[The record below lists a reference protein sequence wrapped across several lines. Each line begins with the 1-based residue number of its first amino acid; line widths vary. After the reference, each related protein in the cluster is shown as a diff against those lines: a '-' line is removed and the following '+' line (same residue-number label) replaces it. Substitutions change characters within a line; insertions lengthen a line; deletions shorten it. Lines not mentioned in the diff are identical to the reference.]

1 MNKFKFYFI
10 VLITTFFLFSC
21 SKDDTTTEI
30 TPIRDYK
37 LQFDADNATIE
48 TYLEA
53 NYIIV
58 TDNPG
63 ETDDQDVTIA
73 KITDAA
79 MQPSIMSY
87 LNSATFPKL
96 LTRPVNLHGIEYTIY
111 YLVLREGEK
120 NTATLKGGESPT
132 NTDAVLASYSG
143 RYLQST
149 IIDGITTVA
158 ASPDPFDEVKFPNQF
173 FNLLG
178 TIKGWGEIFPQFKT
192 GSYTSNTDNTITYKD
207 FGAGVMFIPSGLAY
221 YNTGA
226 GSIPSYAPLVFSFKL
241 YEIQRL
247 DTDGDGILN
256 YQEDVNIELDKY
268 TYKKNIGYMY
278 DYRNL
283 INYPTFPED
292 KIRYADD
299 TDKDGI
305 PNFLDVDDDGDG
317 YITKLESK
325 RPDLTINNLAVS
337 NGYYPFTGAS
347 VDNPKTLDIDERQ
360 GIPNCSSDFISPTRL
375 RKYLDKSCH

>member
-10 VLITTFFLFSC
+10 VLITTFSLFSC

-79 MQPSIMSY
+79 TQPSIMSY

-143 RYLQST
+143 SYLQN
-149 IIDGITTVA
+149 TTA
-158 ASPDPFDEVKFPNQF
+158 ADVPSVTATQFEESKFPNQF
-173 FNLLG
+173 FSLLG

-192 GSYTSNTDNTITYKD
+192 GSYDSNNDDGTVTFTD

-221 YNTGA
+221 FQNGP

-256 YQEDVNIELDKY
+256 YQEDLD
-268 TYKKNIGYMY
+268 GDRYMY

-283 INYPTFPED
+283 INYPTKPSTNP
-292 KIRYADD
+292 DD
-299 TDKDGI
+299 TDGDGI
-305 PNFLDVDDDGDG
+305 PNFVDIDDDGDN
-317 YITKLESK
+317 YTTKLELKKPDGTYHTFETVPSCSGQTVK
-325 RPDLTINNLAVS
+325 RYLTA
-337 NGYYPFTGAS
+337 
-347 VDNPKTLDIDERQ
+347 
-360 GIPNCSSDFISPTRL
+360 NCKPP
-375 RKYLDKSCH
+375 YAE

>member
-1 MNKFKFYFI
+1 MRTQKSAIMNKFKFYFI

-48 TYLEA
+48 TYLDTHYLDMDLADENFA
-53 NYIIV
+53 
-58 TDNPG
+58 DK
-63 ETDDQDVTIA
+63 DVTIA
-73 KITDAA
+73 KITDADT
-79 MQPSIMSY
+79 QLSIMSY

-173 FNLLG
+173 FSLLG
-178 TIKGWGEIFPQFKT
+178 TIKGWGEIFPQFTPKRPQT
-192 GSYTSNTDNTITYKD
+192 SRTIYTFFSIYLMICPAISTPVAI
-207 FGAGVMFIPSGLAY
+207 
-221 YNTGA
+221 
-226 GSIPSYAPLVFSFKL
+226 SIPSRPGEEFTSIISGPLSLRSMSTPAIPSFIAL
-241 YEIQRL
+241 AA
-247 DTDGDGILN
+247 
-256 YQEDVNIELDKY
+256 
-268 TYKKNIGYMY
+268 
-278 DYRNL
+278 L
-283 INYPTFPED
+283 IAAISSSRVSSTTF
-292 KIRYADD
+292 
-299 TDKDGI
+299 
-305 PNFLDVDDDGDG
+305 
-317 YITKLESK
+317 
-325 RPDLTINNLAVS
+325 AV
-337 NGYYPFTGAS
+337 P
-347 VDNPKTLDIDERQ
+347 PL
-360 GIPNCSSDFISPTRL
+360 
-375 RKYLDKSCH
+375 